1 MQLGENLRDIGDAEL
16 NRVLESL
23 ASAVAKADADL
34 KNDPQLSIKVIG
46 KIGGGDKK
54 KDQT

>member
-1 MQLGENLRDIGDAEL
+1 L

-23 ASAVAKADADL
+23 ASAVAKAEADP
-34 KNDPQLSIKVIG
+34 KNDAKLTIKVVG
-46 KIGGGDKK
+46 KIGGGDRK